1 LTVARDT
8 AQYTDFQVDPVSEA
22 TIDPEAL
29 ECHVW
34 ISGASLRVACVAA
47 KCRRAATVP
56 TEFARTSKGRDMKK
70 DIGCGFFL
78 PASARK
84 ELQEAKRQGGMFLD
98 DVIKRLRV
106 EYPEAF
112 HTDKTL
118 PERRFAL
125 KPVTDETP
133 HSVERRYPRHDHDT
147 A

>member
-8 AQYTDFQVDPVSEA
+8 AQYTDFQVDPVSKA

-29 ECHVW
+29 ECHAW
-34 ISGASLRVACVAA
+34 ISRASLRVACVAA

-56 TEFARTSKGRDMKK
+56 TEIARTSKGRDTKN

-78 PASARK
+78 PASTRK
-84 ELQEAKRQGGMFLD
+84 ELQEAKRQGGMLLD

-112 HTDKTL
+112 HTEKTL

>member
-29 ECHVW
+29 ECHTW
-34 ISGASLRVACVAA
+34 ISRASLRVACVAA

-56 TEFARTSKGRDMKK
+56 TEIARTSKGRDMKK

-112 HTDKTL
+112 HTEKTL

-133 HSVERRYPRHDHDT
+133 HSVEHRYPRHDRDT